1 MIEINLSERDFD
13 YEIQA
18 LVNSFFPGQRSVVV
32 ICGEE
37 RSEYEFADDILLTH
51 SYTERL
57 LLDDTSFSLGENEKV
72 GIIGINGTGKSTLL
86 KILAGIVEPDSGKIT
101 MGRNLRIGYLSQKPE
116 FANKITALEAALPLK
131 KDIADSPANY
141 EPQAKNMM
149 NKLGFKN
156 HTQPIEELSG
166 GQRKRIALI
175 RTLLTPADILI
186 LDEPTNH
193 LDSAM
198 NEWLEDYLKKYRGAL
213 IMITHDRY
221 FLDTVV
227 NRIVEIDKGKL
238 YSYECN
244 YLGFLERKAQRE
256 EIANATERKRQSL
269 LKTEIAWMM
278 RGARARSTKQ
288 KAHIQRYENLRDMK
302 APATDSTIEISS
314 ASSRLGKTTIE
325 LEHISKSYDNIPV
338 ISDFT
343 YFFLRND
350 RVGIIGPNGCG
361 KSTLMNIITGNVT
374 PDSGIVTIGQ
384 TVKIG
389 YFSQENE
396 AMDESLRVIDYVREG
411 GEVIHTKD
419 GTVSASVMLERFLFP
434 PDQQYSIIGK
444 LSGGEKRRLYL
455 LRILMEAP
463 NILILD
469 EPTNDLDIATLT
481 RLEDYLDSF
490 EGIVITVSHD
500 RYFLDRV
507 VSRIFCFENGTIK
520 QYEGGYTDYLN
531 HTTHK
536 LDVTDAGISSSEKNS
551 PDDDT
556 AEETDKPKVTKDNWK
571 DGQTK
576 KLKMS
581 YKEEKEFK
589 TIESDIATLEQ
600 QIEDTDNEMLKAAND
615 FVKLGELSAKKEEL
629 QKELEHKMDRWM
641 YLEEL
646 ADKIS
651 GNA

>member
-1 MIEINLSERDFD
+1 MNLITAEH
-13 YEIQA
+13 
-18 LVNSFFPGQRSVVV
+18 
-32 ICGEE
+32 
-37 RSEYEFADDILLTH
+37 LTH

-531 HTTHK
+531 HTTYK

-581 YKEEKEFK
+581 YKEEKEFE

>member
-1 MIEINLSERDFD
+1 MNLITAEH
-13 YEIQA
+13 
-18 LVNSFFPGQRSVVV
+18 
-32 ICGEE
+32 
-37 RSEYEFADDILLTH
+37 LTH

-57 LLDDTSFSLGENEKV
+57 LLDDTSFSLNENEKV

-86 KILAGIVEPDSGKIT
+86 KILAGIIEPDSGNII

-116 FANKITALEAALPLK
+116 FSENISALEAALPLK
-131 KDIADSPANY
+131 KDISDSPVNY

-149 NKLGFKN
+149 NRLGFKN
-156 HTQPIEELSG
+156 HEQPIDELSG

-221 FLDTVV
+221 FLDSVV

-238 YSYECN
+238 YSYDCN

-302 APATDSTIEISS
+302 APVTDSTIEISS

-325 LEHISKSYDNIPV
+325 LENISKSFDGIPV
-338 ISDFT
+338 ITDFT

-361 KSTLMNIITGNVT
+361 KSTLMNIITGSLA
-374 PDSGIVTIGQ
+374 PDSGSVTIGQ

-411 GEVIHTKD
+411 GEFIHTKD

-434 PDQQYSIIGK
+434 PDQQYSVVGK

-490 EGIVITVSHD
+490 DGIVITVSHD

-507 VSRIFCFENGTIK
+507 VSRIFCFENGTIN

-531 HTTHK
+531 RTTHK
-536 LDVTDAGISSSEKNS
+536 LDVTDAGIASSDNIKNEDNKTVS
-551 PDDDT
+551 DR
-556 AEETDKPKVTKDNWK
+556 PKVTKENWK
-571 DGQTK
+571 DGQVK
-576 KLKMS
+576 KKKMS
-581 YKEEKEFK
+581 YKEEKEFE
-589 TIESDIATLEQ
+589 TIESDIAALEQ
-600 QIEDTDNEMLKAAND
+600 QIEDTDNAMLKAAND
-615 FVKLGELSAKKEEL
+615 FVKLGELSAKKDEL
-629 QKELEHKMDRWM
+629 QQKLDYKMDRWM

-646 ADKIS
+646 ADEIANES
-651 GNA
+651 

>member
-1 MIEINLSERDFD
+1 MNLITAEH
-13 YEIQA
+13 
-18 LVNSFFPGQRSVVV
+18 
-32 ICGEE
+32 
-37 RSEYEFADDILLTH
+37 LTH

-615 FVKLGELSAKKEEL
+615 FVKLGELSAKKEDL

>member
-1 MIEINLSERDFD
+1 MNLITAEH
-13 YEIQA
+13 
-18 LVNSFFPGQRSVVV
+18 
-32 ICGEE
+32 
-37 RSEYEFADDILLTH
+37 LTH

-520 QYEGGYTDYLN
+520 QYDGGYTDYLN

-581 YKEEKEFK
+581 YKEEKEFE
-589 TIESDIATLEQ
+589 TIENDIATLEQ

-646 ADKIS
+646 ADKIA

>member
-1 MIEINLSERDFD
+1 MNLITAEH
-13 YEIQA
+13 
-18 LVNSFFPGQRSVVV
+18 
-32 ICGEE
+32 
-37 RSEYEFADDILLTH
+37 LTH

-581 YKEEKEFK
+581 YKEEKEFE

-615 FVKLGELSAKKEEL
+615 FVKLGELSAKKEDL
-629 QKELEHKMDRWM
+629 QKELEHKMDRWI

>member
-1 MIEINLSERDFD
+1 MNLITAEH
-13 YEIQA
+13 
-18 LVNSFFPGQRSVVV
+18 
-32 ICGEE
+32 
-37 RSEYEFADDILLTH
+37 LTH

-256 EIANATERKRQSL
+256 GIANATERKRQSL

-302 APATDSTIEISS
+302 APTTDSTIEISS

-581 YKEEKEFK
+581 YKEEKEFE

>member
-1 MIEINLSERDFD
+1 MNLITAEH
-13 YEIQA
+13 
-18 LVNSFFPGQRSVVV
+18 
-32 ICGEE
+32 
-37 RSEYEFADDILLTH
+37 LTH

-507 VSRIFCFENGTIK
+507 VSRIFCFESGTIK

-581 YKEEKEFK
+581 YKEEKEFE
-589 TIESDIATLEQ
+589 TIENDIATLEQ

-615 FVKLGELSAKKEEL
+615 FVKLGELSAQKEEL

-646 ADKIS
+646 ADKIA

>member
-1 MIEINLSERDFD
+1 MNLITAEH
-13 YEIQA
+13 
-18 LVNSFFPGQRSVVV
+18 
-32 ICGEE
+32 
-37 RSEYEFADDILLTH
+37 LTH

-256 EIANATERKRQSL
+256 GIANATERKRQSL

-536 LDVTDAGISSSEKNS
+536 LDVTDAGISSYEKNS

-581 YKEEKEFK
+581 YKEEKEFE

-615 FVKLGELSAKKEEL
+615 FVKLGELSAKKEDL

>member
-1 MIEINLSERDFD
+1 MNLITAEH
-13 YEIQA
+13 
-18 LVNSFFPGQRSVVV
+18 
-32 ICGEE
+32 
-37 RSEYEFADDILLTH
+37 LTH

-156 HTQPIEELSG
+156 HTQLIEELSG

-556 AEETDKPKVTKDNWK
+556 AEEMDKPKVTKDNWK

-581 YKEEKEFK
+581 YKEEKEFE
-589 TIESDIATLEQ
+589 TIENDIATLEQ

-646 ADKIS
+646 ADKIA

>member
-1 MIEINLSERDFD
+1 MNLITAEH
-13 YEIQA
+13 
-18 LVNSFFPGQRSVVV
+18 
-32 ICGEE
+32 
-37 RSEYEFADDILLTH
+37 LTH

-520 QYEGGYTDYLN
+520 QYDGGYTDYLN

-581 YKEEKEFK
+581 YKEEKEFE

-615 FVKLGELSAKKEEL
+615 FVKLGELSAKKEDL

>member
-1 MIEINLSERDFD
+1 MNLITAEH
-13 YEIQA
+13 
-18 LVNSFFPGQRSVVV
+18 
-32 ICGEE
+32 
-37 RSEYEFADDILLTH
+37 LTH

-302 APATDSTIEISS
+302 APTTDSTIEISS

-396 AMDESLRVIDYVREG
+396 TMDESLRVIDYVREG
-411 GEVIHTKD
+411 GKVIHTKD

-536 LDVTDAGISSSEKNS
+536 LNVTDAGISSSEKNS

-581 YKEEKEFK
+581 YKEEKEFE
-589 TIESDIATLEQ
+589 TIENDIATLEQ

>member
-1 MIEINLSERDFD
+1 MNLITAEH
-13 YEIQA
+13 
-18 LVNSFFPGQRSVVV
+18 
-32 ICGEE
+32 
-37 RSEYEFADDILLTH
+37 LTH

-141 EPQAKNMM
+141 EPQAKNIM

-581 YKEEKEFK
+581 YKEEKEFE

-615 FVKLGELSAKKEEL
+615 FVKLGELSAKKEDL
-629 QKELEHKMDRWM
+629 QKELEHKMDRWI

>member
-1 MIEINLSERDFD
+1 MNLITAEH
-13 YEIQA
+13 
-18 LVNSFFPGQRSVVV
+18 
-32 ICGEE
+32 
-37 RSEYEFADDILLTH
+37 LTH

-57 LLDDTSFSLGENEKV
+57 LLDDTSFSLGESEKV

-581 YKEEKEFK
+581 YKEEKEFE
-589 TIESDIATLEQ
+589 TIENDIATLEQ

-646 ADKIS
+646 ADKIA

>member
-1 MIEINLSERDFD
+1 MNLITAEH
-13 YEIQA
+13 
-18 LVNSFFPGQRSVVV
+18 
-32 ICGEE
+32 
-37 RSEYEFADDILLTH
+37 LTH

-244 YLGFLERKAQRE
+244 YLGFLERKAQRG

-581 YKEEKEFK
+581 YKEEKEFE

-646 ADKIS
+646 ADKIA

>member
-1 MIEINLSERDFD
+1 
-13 YEIQA
+13 
-18 LVNSFFPGQRSVVV
+18 
-32 ICGEE
+32 
-37 RSEYEFADDILLTH
+37 
-51 SYTERL
+51 
-57 LLDDTSFSLGENEKV
+57 
-72 GIIGINGTGKSTLL
+72 
-86 KILAGIVEPDSGKIT
+86 
-101 MGRNLRIGYLSQKPE
+101 
-116 FANKITALEAALPLK
+116 
-131 KDIADSPANY
+131 
-141 EPQAKNMM
+141 
-149 NKLGFKN
+149 
-156 HTQPIEELSG
+156 
-166 GQRKRIALI
+166 
-175 RTLLTPADILI
+175 
-186 LDEPTNH
+186 
-193 LDSAM
+193 
-198 NEWLEDYLKKYRGAL
+198 
-213 IMITHDRY
+213 
-221 FLDTVV
+221 
-227 NRIVEIDKGKL
+227 
-238 YSYECN
+238 
-244 YLGFLERKAQRE
+244 
-256 EIANATERKRQSL
+256 
-269 LKTEIAWMM
+269 M

-556 AEETDKPKVTKDNWK
+556 AEESDKPKVTKDNWK

-581 YKEEKEFK
+581 YKEEKEFE
-589 TIESDIATLEQ
+589 TIENDIATLEQ

-615 FVKLGELSAKKEEL
+615 FVKLGELSAQKEEL

-646 ADKIS
+646 ADKIA

>member
-1 MIEINLSERDFD
+1 MNLITAEH
-13 YEIQA
+13 
-18 LVNSFFPGQRSVVV
+18 
-32 ICGEE
+32 
-37 RSEYEFADDILLTH
+37 LTH

-57 LLDDTSFSLGENEKV
+57 LLDDTSFSLNENEKV

-86 KILAGIVEPDSGKIT
+86 KILVEPDNGKII

-116 FANKITALEAALPLK
+116 FSQNISALEAALPLQ
-131 KDIADSPANY
+131 KDISDSPANY

-156 HTQPIEELSG
+156 HSQPINELSG

-221 FLDTVV
+221 FLDSVV

-238 YSYECN
+238 YSYDCN

-269 LKTEIAWMM
+269 LRTEIAWMM

-288 KAHIQRYENLRDMK
+288 KAHIQRYETLRDMK
-302 APATDSTIEISS
+302 SPVTDSTIEISS

-325 LEHISKSYDNIPV
+325 LENISKSFDGIPV
-338 ISDFT
+338 INDFT

-361 KSTLMNIITGNVT
+361 KSTLMNIITGKT
-374 PDSGIVTIGQ
+374 KPDSGQVTIGQ

-396 AMDESLRVIDYVREG
+396 AMDDSLRVIDYVREG
-411 GEVIHTKD
+411 GEFIHTKD
-419 GTVSASVMLERFLFP
+419 GTISASVMLERFLFP
-434 PDQQYSIIGK
+434 PDQQYSIVGK

-490 EGIVITVSHD
+490 DGIVITVSHD

-507 VSRIFCFENGTIK
+507 VSRIFCFENSTIN

-536 LDVTDAGISSSEKNS
+536 LDVTDAGLALSESTDNNCSENPENNS
-551 PDDDT
+551 G
-556 AEETDKPKVTKDNWK
+556 KSKVTKDNWK
-571 DGQTK
+571 DGQVK
-576 KLKMS
+576 KKKMS
-581 YKEEKEFK
+581 YKEEKEFE
-589 TIESDIATLEQ
+589 TIEADIAALEQ
-600 QIEDTDNEMLKAAND
+600 EIEETDNAMLKAAND
-615 FVKLGELSAKKEEL
+615 FVKLGELSVKKEEL
-629 QKELEHKMDRWM
+629 SQKLDYKMDRWM

-646 ADKIS
+646 AADIANNS
-651 GNA
+651 

>member
-1 MIEINLSERDFD
+1 MNLITAEH
-13 YEIQA
+13 
-18 LVNSFFPGQRSVVV
+18 
-32 ICGEE
+32 
-37 RSEYEFADDILLTH
+37 LTH

-551 PDDDT
+551 PDGDT

-581 YKEEKEFK
+581 YKEEKEFE